1 MKSHKNFIGTCLV
14 LCYCVFAPLV
24 WSEQSKES
32 VSDINPSPEILDAMI
47 PENQQKIMT
56 GLAKFAS
63 QYKRTSNAVQQYLI
77 RQKRQQFL
85 AEHLEGLVLTEWIG
99 RIKRLRTTEKGKAS
113 LRIELATVPP
123 QDTYDNQTV
132 QEFSVTMGTWNNS
145 STDADYN
152 TLIFPKT
159 TLHNWLANINNGDW
173 VVFSGNIFLAD
184 EDFIK
189 ESSPTEAES
198 MLSPQFILKF
208 EFMDKIDFKNLEV
221 SKSQGSGFL
230 KSKKLS
236 IFVRSEL
243 TIRYY
248 QDYRLSNYD
257 WDYQKYIDR
266 WHQLVD
272 YHWHNHP
279 PSDYLAGSSPE
290 GGEVF
295 VLATVGKDGL
305 VSNYRVSSLGQI
317 SDNMREAG
325 LEATRTVALPPLPEE
340 FRDEVLKVEFRF
352 DLLPIRHLI
361 KSKEDQVT
369 TDLLIQEKTTES
381 DNESVSKMAN
391 KHLKK
396 QLLEQV
402 RVSFHEKLRQELTSH
417 FQPHQRFDP
426 SLDLRIELS
435 INNSGKIVEQK
446 LSRPGKSVKFQLAVL
461 NGLNQARFGSLP
473 KPLRSEDP
481 YRVRLRVIP

>member
-1 MKSHKNFIGTCLV
+1 MKNHKNFIGTCLV

-24 WSEQSKES
+24 WSEQLKES

-85 AEHLEGLVLTEWIG
+85 AEHLEGLILTEWIG

-113 LRIELATVPP
+113 LRIELATVPL
-123 QDTYDNQTV
+123 QDASDNQTV

-145 STDADYN
+145 STDTDYN
-152 TLIFPKT
+152 TLIFPET
-159 TLHNWLANINNGDW
+159 PLHNWLANINNGDW

-221 SKSQGSGFL
+221 SKSQGSGFS

-396 QLLEQV
+396 QLLERV

-481 YRVRLRVIP
+481 YRLRLRVIP

>member
-24 WSEQSKES
+24 WSEQLKES
-32 VSDINPSPEILDAMI
+32 VSDKNPSPEILDAMI

-123 QDTYDNQTV
+123 QDTSDNQTV
-132 QEFSVTMGTWNNS
+132 KEFSVTMGTWNNS

-152 TLIFPKT
+152 TLIFPET
-159 TLHNWLANINNGDW
+159 PLHNWLANINNGEW

-198 MLSPQFILKF
+198 MLFPQFILKF

-221 SKSQGSGFL
+221 SNSQSSGFS

-236 IFVRSEL
+236 IFVRPEL

-361 KSKEDQVT
+361 KLKEDQVT

-381 DNESVSKMAN
+381 DNESVSKMA
-391 KHLKK
+391 KIHLKK

>member
-1 MKSHKNFIGTCLV
+1 MKSQKCFIGTCLV
-14 LCYCVFAPLV
+14 MCYFVFAPLV
-24 WSEQSKES
+24 WSEQLKES
-32 VSDINPSPEILDAMI
+32 VSNINPSPEILDAMI

-123 QDTYDNQTV
+123 QDASDNQTV

-152 TLIFPKT
+152 TLIFPET
-159 TLHNWLANINNGDW
+159 PLHNWLANINNGEW

-221 SKSQGSGFL
+221 SNSQSSGFS

-236 IFVRSEL
+236 IFVRPEL

>member
-24 WSEQSKES
+24 WSEQLKES

-77 RQKRQQFL
+77 RQKRQEFL

-123 QDTYDNQTV
+123 QDASDNQTV
-132 QEFSVTMGTWNNS
+132 QEFSVTMGTWSNS
-145 STDADYN
+145 SIDAGYN
-152 TLIFPKT
+152 TLIFPET
-159 TLHNWLANINNGDW
+159 PLHNWLANINNGEW
-173 VVFSGNIFLAD
+173 VVFSGNIFLGD
-184 EDFIK
+184 EDFLK

-221 SKSQGSGFL
+221 SNSQSSGFS

-236 IFVRSEL
+236 IFVRPEL

-325 LEATRTVALPPLPEE
+325 LEATRTVALPPLPKE

-369 TDLLIQEKTTES
+369 TDLLIQEETTES
-381 DNESVSKMAN
+381 DYESVSKMAN

-396 QLLEQV
+396 QLLSQA
-402 RVSFHEKLRQELTSH
+402 RLYFHEELRQELTSH
-417 FQPHQRFDP
+417 FQPSQRFDP

-435 INNSGKIVEQK
+435 INNSGKVVEQK
-446 LSRPGKSVKFQLAVL
+446 LSRPGKSVKYRLAVL
-461 NGLNQARFGSLP
+461 NGLNQSRFGSLP
-473 KPLRSEDP
+473 KPLRSDSF
-481 YRVRLRVIP
+481 YRVRLRIIP

>member
-24 WSEQSKES
+24 WSEQLKES

-123 QDTYDNQTV
+123 QDASDNQTV

-152 TLIFPKT
+152 TLIFPET
-159 TLHNWLANINNGDW
+159 PLHNWLANINNGEW
-173 VVFSGNIFLAD
+173 VVFSGNIFLGD
-184 EDFIK
+184 EDFLK

-221 SKSQGSGFL
+221 SNSQSSGFS

-236 IFVRSEL
+236 IFVRPEL

-325 LEATRTVALPPLPEE
+325 LEATRTVTLPPLPEE

-352 DLLPIRHLI
+352 DLLPILHLI
-361 KSKEDQVT
+361 KSKKDQVT
-369 TDLLIQEKTTES
+369 TNSLIQEKTTES

-446 LSRPGKSVKFQLAVL
+446 LSRPGKSAKFQLAVL
-461 NGLNQARFGSLP
+461 NGLNQARFVPLP
-473 KPLRSEDP
+473 KSLRSEDP
-481 YRVRLRVIP
+481 YRVLLRVIP

>member
-24 WSEQSKES
+24 WSEQLKES

-85 AEHLEGLVLTEWIG
+85 AEHLEGLILTEWIG

-123 QDTYDNQTV
+123 QDASDNQTV

-145 STDADYN
+145 TTDVDYN
-152 TLIFPKT
+152 TLIFPET
-159 TLHNWLANINNGDW
+159 PLHNWLANINNGEW
-173 VVFSGNIFLAD
+173 VVFSGNIFLGD
-184 EDFIK
+184 EDFLK

-221 SKSQGSGFL
+221 SKSQGSGFS

-279 PSDYLAGSSPE
+279 PSDYLAGSIPE

-305 VSNYRVSSLGQI
+305 VSDYRVSSLGQI

-361 KSKEDQVT
+361 KSEEDQLT
-369 TDLLIQEKTTES
+369 TDLLFQEKTTES

-391 KHLKK
+391 KHLEK

-402 RVSFHEKLRQELTSH
+402 RVSFHQELRQELTSH

-461 NGLNQARFGSLP
+461 NGLNQSRFGSLP

>member
-14 LCYCVFAPLV
+14 LCFCVSAPLV
-24 WSEQSKES
+24 WSEQLKES
-32 VSDINPSPEILDAMI
+32 VSDTNPSPKILDAMI
-47 PENQQKIMT
+47 PENQQIIMT

-123 QDTYDNQTV
+123 QGASDKKTV
-132 QEFSVTMGTWNNS
+132 PEFSVTMGTWNNS

-152 TLIFPKT
+152 TLIFPET
-159 TLHNWLANINNGDW
+159 PLHNWLANINNGDW
-173 VVFSGNIFLAD
+173 VVFSGNIFLGD
-184 EDFIK
+184 EDFLK

-221 SKSQGSGFL
+221 SNSQSTGFS

-236 IFVRSEL
+236 IFVRPEL

-266 WHQLVD
+266 WHQLVN

-279 PSDYLAGSSPE
+279 PSDYLAGSNPE

-305 VSNYRVSSLGQI
+305 VSNYRVRSLGQI

-325 LEATRTVALPPLPEE
+325 LEAIRTVALPPLPEE
-340 FRDEVLKVEFRF
+340 FPDEVLKVEFRF
-352 DLLPIRHLI
+352 DLLPIHYLI
-361 KSKEDQVT
+361 KLKEDQVT

-446 LSRPGKSVKFQLAVL
+446 LSRPGKSAKFQLAVL

-473 KPLRSEDP
+473 KPLRSEEP

>member
-1 MKSHKNFIGTCLV
+1 M
-14 LCYCVFAPLV
+14 
-24 WSEQSKES
+24 
-32 VSDINPSPEILDAMI
+32 
-47 PENQQKIMT
+47 
-56 GLAKFAS
+56 
-63 QYKRTSNAVQQYLI
+63 
-77 RQKRQQFL
+77 
-85 AEHLEGLVLTEWIG
+85 
-99 RIKRLRTTEKGKAS
+99 RTTEKGKAS

-123 QDTYDNQTV
+123 QDASDNQTV
-132 QEFSVTMGTWNNS
+132 QEFCVTMGTWNNS

-152 TLIFPKT
+152 TLIFPET
-159 TLHNWLANINNGDW
+159 PLHNWLANINNGEW
-173 VVFSGNIFLAD
+173 VVFSGNIFLGD
-184 EDFIK
+184 EDFLK

-221 SKSQGSGFL
+221 SNSQSSGFS

-236 IFVRSEL
+236 IFVRPEL

-305 VSNYRVSSLGQI
+305 VSNYLVSSLGQI

-361 KSKEDQVT
+361 KLKEDQVT

-426 SLDLRIELS
+426 SLDLRIELI

-481 YRVRLRVIP
+481 YRLRLRVIP

>member
-1 MKSHKNFIGTCLV
+1 M
-14 LCYCVFAPLV
+14 
-24 WSEQSKES
+24 
-32 VSDINPSPEILDAMI
+32 
-47 PENQQKIMT
+47 
-56 GLAKFAS
+56 
-63 QYKRTSNAVQQYLI
+63 
-77 RQKRQQFL
+77 
-85 AEHLEGLVLTEWIG
+85 
-99 RIKRLRTTEKGKAS
+99 
-113 LRIELATVPP
+113 
-123 QDTYDNQTV
+123 
-132 QEFSVTMGTWNNS
+132 
-145 STDADYN
+145 
-152 TLIFPKT
+152 
-159 TLHNWLANINNGDW
+159 
-173 VVFSGNIFLAD
+173 
-184 EDFIK
+184 
-189 ESSPTEAES
+189 
-198 MLSPQFILKF
+198 
-208 EFMDKIDFKNLEV
+208 
-221 SKSQGSGFL
+221 
-230 KSKKLS
+230 
-236 IFVRSEL
+236 
-243 TIRYY
+243 
-248 QDYRLSNYD
+248 
-257 WDYQKYIDR
+257 
-266 WHQLVD
+266 D

-361 KSKEDQVT
+361 KLKEDQVT
-369 TDLLIQEKTTES
+369 TDLLFQEKTTES

-396 QLLEQV
+396 QLLERV

-473 KPLRSEDP
+473 KPLRSDDP

>member
-1 MKSHKNFIGTCLV
+1 MKSNKNFIGTCLV
-14 LCYCVFAPLV
+14 LCFCVSAPLV
-24 WSEQSKES
+24 WSEQLKES
-32 VSDINPSPEILDAMI
+32 VSDTNPSPEILDAMI
-47 PENQQKIMT
+47 PENQQIIMT

-123 QDTYDNQTV
+123 QDASDDQTV

-152 TLIFPKT
+152 TLIFPET
-159 TLHNWLANINNGDW
+159 PLHNWLANINNGEW
-173 VVFSGNIFLAD
+173 VVFSGNIFLGD
-184 EDFIK
+184 KDFLK

-198 MLSPQFILKF
+198 MLSPKFIIKF

-221 SKSQGSGFL
+221 SNSQNAGFT

-236 IFVRSEL
+236 IFVRPEL

-257 WDYQKYIDR
+257 WDYQKYIER

-305 VSNYRVSSLGQI
+305 VSNYRVSSVGQI

-340 FRDEVLKVEFRF
+340 FPDEVLKVEFRF

-361 KSKEDQVT
+361 KSKEDPVT

-381 DNESVSKMAN
+381 DNESAN
-391 KHLKK
+391 IMGIKHLKK

-402 RVSFHEKLRQELTSH
+402 RVSFNEKLRQELTSH

-426 SLDLRIELS
+426 SLELRIELS

-461 NGLNQARFGSLP
+461 NGLNQARFSPLP
-473 KPLRSEDP
+473 KPMRSEEP

>member
-14 LCYCVFAPLV
+14 LCYYVFAPLV
-24 WSEQSKES
+24 WSEQLKES

-123 QDTYDNQTV
+123 QDASDNQTV

-152 TLIFPKT
+152 TLIFPET
-159 TLHNWLANINNGDW
+159 PLHNWLANINNGEW
-173 VVFSGNIFLAD
+173 VVFSGNIFLGD
-184 EDFIK
+184 EDFLK

-221 SKSQGSGFL
+221 SNSQSSGFS

-236 IFVRSEL
+236 IFVRPEL

-266 WHQLVD
+266 WYQLVD